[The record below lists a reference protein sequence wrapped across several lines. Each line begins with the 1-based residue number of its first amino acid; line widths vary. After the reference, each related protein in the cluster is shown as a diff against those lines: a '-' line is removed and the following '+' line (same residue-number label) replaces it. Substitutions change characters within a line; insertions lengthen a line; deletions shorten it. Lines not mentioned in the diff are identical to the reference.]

1 MTAQELCTQYEFIVS
16 MIENGNG
23 DKVVEILKNAIK
35 RIDKGETS
43 SSSDNKKDSAN
54 N

>member
-1 MTAQELCTQYEFIVS
+1 MSDQELCTQYEFIVS
-16 MIENGNG
+16 MIENGNA

-43 SSSDNKKDSAN
+43 SSQKDE
-54 N
+54 

>member
-1 MTAQELCTQYEFIVS
+1 MSNQELCTQYEFIVT
-16 MIENGNG
+16 MIESGNA

-43 SSSDNKKDSAN
+43 SGEEKKS
-54 N
+54 

>member
-1 MTAQELCTQYEFIVS
+1 MSNQELCTQYEFIVS
-16 MIENGNG
+16 MIENGNA

-43 SSSDNKKDSAN
+43 SSQKDE
-54 N
+54 